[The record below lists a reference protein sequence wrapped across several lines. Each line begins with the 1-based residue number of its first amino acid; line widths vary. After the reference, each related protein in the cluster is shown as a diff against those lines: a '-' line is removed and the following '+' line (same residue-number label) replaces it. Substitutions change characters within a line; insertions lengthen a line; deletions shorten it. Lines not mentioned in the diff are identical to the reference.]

1 MPGEGQPTAQAVDAG
16 FNTAVKAYLSTSA
29 EGKFSYSKD
38 AGFLAVTWQL
48 WEKVQRKAAF
58 TTKTSCGFLQV
69 DKKSKITQTSL
80 AELSITTKTAPSQAL
95 KPCLKYSPA
104 KSMTQMHVNI
114 KTFRSI
120 TTVLHLGAVPIYS
133 FWIWA

>member
-1 MPGEGQPTAQAVDAG
+1 MRRPTDSSSCRCRIQYSSEG
-16 FNTAVKAYLSTSA
+16 TS
-29 EGKFSYSKD
+29 EHISIRKVFIQQRCR
-38 AGFLAVTWQL
+38 FLAVTWQL

-69 DKKSKITQTSL
+69 DEKSKITQTSL
-80 AELSITTKTAPSQAL
+80 AELSITTETAPSQAL